1 MTITLDNLSFL
12 QADAGQ
18 QALDQLSLDDLS
30 DTRTLPLLTGLRKTY
45 SPEQAGALLEMA
57 RLRQKAAG
65 KFDADAARMFF
76 TRAALEQA
84 SDPRIRRYRAGLV
97 GAAQVLDFCCGI
109 GSDALAFAAA
119 GAQVT
124 GVDHDPVRVAIAGH
138 NAGVLGLA
146 DRAEFVVGDVA
157 DYDPSGAEVIFFDP
171 ARRDA
176 DGDRIFDVERYE
188 PPLSLIRRWSA
199 PRVIVKLSPGVQL
212 EQLAAYRGMIEFMSV
227 DGDLKEAVLHTG
239 SVTRV
244 GGRTRATLLHGDSI
258 SHWDHD
264 PESATPPLS
273 QPQAWLVEPDPALLR
288 AGLVQAVAAHFDG
301 AMLDETIAYF
311 TCAHQPISA
320 WVRAW
325 QIVDWM
331 PFNLKK
337 LRAYLREHQVGNVTV
352 KKRGVPITPE
362 ELIPQLK
369 LKGTETRT
377 LVLTRFEGV
386 RIVLVCL
393 NIAGGR

>member
-1 MTITLDNLSFL
+1 MTITLDSLQFL
-12 QADAGQ
+12 QTEAGI
-18 QALDQLSLDDLS
+18 QALEQLAHEDLS
-30 DTRTLPLLTGLRKTY
+30 DARTLPLLTQLRKTY
-45 SPEQAGALLEMA
+45 APEQAGALLEMA
-57 RLRQKAAG
+57 RLRHKAVA
-65 KFDADAARMFF
+65 KFGADAARMFF
-76 TRAALEQA
+76 TREALEQA
-84 SDPRIRRYRAGLV
+84 SDPLIRRYRAGGV
-97 GAAQVLDFCCGI
+97 GAARVLDLCCGI

-119 GAQVT
+119 GSQVT
-124 GVDHDPVRVAIAGH
+124 GVDYDPVRVAIAEH
-138 NAGVLGLA
+138 NARMLGLA
-146 DRAEFVVGDVA
+146 DRAEFVIGDATAV
-157 DYDPSGAEVIFFDP
+157 DPSGTDVIFFDP

-188 PPLSLIRRWSA
+188 PPLSLVKRWSA
-199 PRVIVKLSPGVQL
+199 PRVIAKLSPGVQL
-212 EQLAAYRGMIEFMSV
+212 DQLESYDGIIEFISV

-239 SVTRV
+239 SVTQV
-244 GGRTRATLLHGDSI
+244 GGRARATLLRGDSVV
-258 SHWDHD
+258 HWEHD
-264 PESATPPLS
+264 PQSATPPLS
-273 QPQAWLVEPDPALLR
+273 QPQGWLVEPDPALLR

-311 TCAHQPISA
+311 TCAQQPVSA